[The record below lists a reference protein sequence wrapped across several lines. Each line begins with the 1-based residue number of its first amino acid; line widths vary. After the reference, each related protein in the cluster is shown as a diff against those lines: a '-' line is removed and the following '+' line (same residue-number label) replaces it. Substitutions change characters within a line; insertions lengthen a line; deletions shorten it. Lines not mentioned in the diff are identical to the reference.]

1 MKKLKYFGLPAI
13 LALLMLSSGCS
24 KSKSYTELLNE
35 EERATNWYLS
45 GFRVENTIPADSVF
59 ETGENAPFYRMDDDG
74 YLYMQVIDAGDMS
87 KRPKTGDAVYMRYER
102 YNIRTMFQNQSV
114 DVAGNGNTGGSTFDP
129 VPFLY
134 GTYDTPQNLELG
146 NGIQYPLIYLGY
158 GCHVNLVLRSYLGFR
173 GDQSQCIPYLVK
185 VRYFKAEF

>member
-1 MKKLKYFGLPAI
+1 MKIFKYCGISAI
-13 LALLMLSSGCS
+13 AALFLLAGCS

-59 ETGENAPFYRMDDDG
+59 ETGEDAPYYRMDDDG

-87 KRPKTGDAVYMRYER
+87 RRPKTGDAVYMRYER
-102 YNIRTMFQNQSV
+102 YNINAMYMSEST
-114 DVAGNGNTGGSTFDP
+114 DVIGNGNTGGNSFNSLS
-129 VPFLY
+129 FLY
-134 GTYDTPQNLELG
+134 GTYDTPTNLQLG

-158 GCHVNLVLRSYLGFR
+158 GCHVNLVLRSYLGFSS
-173 GDQSQCIPYLVK
+173 DQSQCIPYLMK
-185 VRYFKAEF
+185 VRYYKAEF